1 MLLNVGFTEAMK
13 DFNYTCTIF
22 HDIDLIPMNETNM
35 YSCPTSLPLH
45 MSAKVSTFAYEVPYA
60 QIFGGVM
67 ALTRQHFEQV
77 NGFSNMFWGWGGE
90 DDDMYNR
97 VVDHGLDIARMKENG
112 YYRMAKHKAE
122 VPNPDRTK
130 ILSTGRQRYGNL
142 HLMCVARSILH
153 CMPINAASCQRFLF
167 MPGLF

>member
-1 MLLNVGFTEAMK
+1 MPRNL
-13 DFNYTCTIF
+13 YTC
-22 HDIDLIPMNETNM
+22 PAE
-35 YSCPTSLPLH
+35 PRH
-45 MSAKVSTFAYEVPYA
+45 MSVAVDKFKYKLPYKN
-60 QIFGGVM
+60 IFGGVT
-67 ALTRQHFEQV
+67 ALTVDHFRRL
-77 NGFSNMFWGWGGE
+77 NGYSNEFWGWGGE

-97 VVDHGLDIARMKENG
+97 VHDHGLDIARMKENG

-130 ILSTGRQRYGNL
+130 ILSTGRQRYGVL

-153 CMPINAASCQRFLF
+153 CMLINAASCQRFLF